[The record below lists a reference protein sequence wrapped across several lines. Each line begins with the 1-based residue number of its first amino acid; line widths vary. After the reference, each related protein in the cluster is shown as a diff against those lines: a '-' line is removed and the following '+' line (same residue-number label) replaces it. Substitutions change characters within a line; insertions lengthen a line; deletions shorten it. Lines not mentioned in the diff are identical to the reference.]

1 MSTWTLYGR
10 EYDLSQFLKRHPGGE
25 LALLLGQGRD
35 CTRLFEQYHVLNDN
49 HIKMMKG
56 FGLPAM
62 ADADVFY
69 TDLKKALQ
77 RLGDIKCSP
86 AQGAVLTLFGSL
98 YVCAWYGWF
107 SGSWLACVCLPFV
120 SWLFVVNVAHDAAH
134 FAFSNYAIV
143 NEWFAFLSAPLFYN
157 TPYWYLQHNI
167 SHHMNTNNV
176 VTDIDLH
183 HTKNLV
189 RSHSEH
195 PWLPAHKYQILTVA
209 SLNMLL
215 TTFSENVLFPL
226 QLLFSDG
233 INGRFFG
240 IVNYVLDYN
249 RIALF
254 VQLACSLGML
264 VYPFFVFGLGK
275 AFFFAFFPYTLTS
288 MMFITVTQI
297 SHIQDA
303 TQRRTDGWAH
313 WTHQMVDTSL
323 DYRQDS
329 VVWTFLP
336 GA

>member
-1 MSTWTLYGR
+1 M
-10 EYDLSQFLKRHPGGE
+10 
-25 LALLLGQGRD
+25 
-35 CTRLFEQYHVLNDN
+35 
-49 HIKMMKG
+49 
-56 FGLPAM
+56 
-62 ADADVFY
+62 
-69 TDLKKALQ
+69 
-77 RLGDIKCSP
+77 
-86 AQGAVLTLFGSL
+86 
-98 YVCAWYGWF
+98 
-107 SGSWLACVCLPFV
+107 
-120 SWLFVVNVAHDAAH
+120 
-134 FAFSNYAIV
+134 
-143 NEWFAFLSAPLFYN
+143 
-157 TPYWYLQHNI
+157 
-167 SHHMNTNNV
+167 
-176 VTDIDLH
+176 
-183 HTKNLV
+183 
-189 RSHSEH
+189 
-195 PWLPAHKYQILTVA
+195 
-209 SLNMLL
+209 
-215 TTFSENVLFPL
+215 LFPL

-329 VVWTFLP
+329 VVWTFLTGGLNCQGLHHCVP
-336 GA
+336 GLSSSRFVQFYPIYRALCEKHGLLIHSAPSFWEAVGLYWSHLYKLSKRRIE